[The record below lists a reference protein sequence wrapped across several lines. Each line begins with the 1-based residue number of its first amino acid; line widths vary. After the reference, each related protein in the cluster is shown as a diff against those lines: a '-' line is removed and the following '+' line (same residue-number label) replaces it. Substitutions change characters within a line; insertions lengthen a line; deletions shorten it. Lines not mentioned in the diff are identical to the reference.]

1 MSDTTR
7 RPSRAGS
14 SGPSG
19 SARAGSSGPSGSAR
33 AGRRERSRP
42 TYRQQSFFA
51 RHRSRLLTAG
61 VVAVIVLGVGFF
73 VAGTLQKTYACSI
86 ISTPAPASPAASAST
101 PVASPSTSAS
111 ASGSAAASPS
121 ITLAPNQLGQSQ
133 PDMGNQHVTPN
144 QVPIRYTYCPPAS
157 GNHYNIANRGPIQPR
172 FYGPD
177 DGTEPMGW
185 VHNLEHGALVV
196 LYSCNGGCPDD
207 ATLQRLKDFY
217 STFPPSP
224 VCGIPRGRISP
235 VITRF
240 DEMSTKYAAL
250 VWDRLLMQDTLD
262 TGAMLRF
269 YLAEGEQNNPEPQCN
284 PASPSAA
291 PSASPSGSASPAG
304 SASPSAGSSP
314 SANPSSSAAAP
325 SPS

>member
-1 MSDTTR
+1 MTDTTR

-19 SARAGSSGPSGSAR
+19 SARAG
-33 AGRRERSRP
+33 RRERSRP
-42 TYRQQSFFA
+42 SYRRESFLE
-51 RHRSRLLTAG
+51 RHRTRLLTAA
-61 VVAVIVLGVGFF
+61 VVAVVIAGVGFF
-73 VAGTLQKTYACSI
+73 VAGALQKTYACTI
-86 ISTPAPASPAASAST
+86 ISTPAPASPSAAPAGGSPSSPT
-101 PVASPSTSAS
+101 NASPS
-111 ASGSAAASPS
+111 GSPGASPS
-121 ITLAPNQLGQSQ
+121 ATPAATDLGQSQ
-133 PDMGNQHVTPN
+133 PDMGNTHMSPN

-157 GNHYNIANRGPIQPR
+157 GPHYNIANRGPIQPR

-196 LYSCNGGCPDD
+196 LYSCKDGCPDD
-207 ATLQRLKDFY
+207 ATFQRLKDFY

-224 VCGIPRGRISP
+224 VCGKPHGLISP

-240 DEMSTKYAAL
+240 DDMSTKYAGL

-262 TGAMLRF
+262 LDAMLKF
-269 YLAEGEQNNPEPQCN
+269 YLAEGERFNPEPQCN

-291 PSASPSGSASPAG
+291 PSTSPNASPSPAESPRPAVSP
-304 SASPSAGSSP
+304 SASPSSSP
-314 SANPSSSAAAP
+314 SAAP
-325 SPS
+325 S